1 MKYQPVKFKKQ
12 NENEM
17 KITTSKDKT
26 TNKVS
31 FYQNGES
38 IYPVSVS
45 GNQYEFE
52 NGQIV
57 LI

>member
-1 MKYQPVKFKKQ
+1 M
-12 NENEM
+12 E
-17 KITTSKDKT
+17 ITTRKDKT

-38 IYPVSVS
+38 VYPVSVS

-52 NGQIV
+52 NGKIV

>member
-1 MKYQPVKFKKQ
+1 M
-12 NENEM
+12 E
-17 KITTSKDKT
+17 ITTKKDKT

-31 FYQNGES
+31 FYQNGEKV
-38 IYPVSVS
+38 YPVSFS